1 MRTLLLSALLVAAVP
16 AHAAPLLAQPV
27 IDTARVAQAAFG
39 NDAPWYRANIP
50 FLDTPDARLDRV
62 YFYRWQLFRSHLRD
76 IGAQGTVFTEFL
88 PEVGWDRKPYST
100 LNDSAAFPLLEGR
113 WLRDPRPVDSFID
126 YLYADAGNDR
136 HFSEA
141 IADAAWQRFR
151 VTGDA
156 APLLR
161 NLRAMRYVYNAWDD
175 HFDPRQGLYWI
186 EPLLDATEYTISSID
201 ASGGKD
207 GFTGGMA
214 FRPTINAFMYA
225 NARAIGHIAALA
237 GDAAAARAYADRAQ
251 ALKAQVQSRLWN
263 DGLQHFT
270 DRFQQ
275 DNAFVHYGDFIRGRE
290 LAGYLPWY
298 AELPDD
304 RPQYAQAWT
313 HLLSTQEFQGPFG
326 LRTVGPGYPH
336 YLQQYRFFPDST
348 RPECQWNGPVWPFQV
363 SQVLTGLANLLDDYH
378 QDAIHRSDYVRLL
391 QDYTRLH
398 FQGDTL
404 DLQEDYDPE
413 TGRVIVGDVRS
424 HHYFHSSYVD
434 LVIGGLL
441 GIRPGNEDGS
451 LLVVDPMLPATPA
464 EPGWWPW
471 FAIQDVP
478 WHGHLLTLVFDAD
491 GTHYRRGAGLTLFVD
506 GTLAAHAD
514 RIARLQTRIANRA
527 MPATPAPLN
536 LAANIRRTGFPLPTS
551 STTADPDALFGT
563 IDGRLWFFP
572 ELAKGWSTQGAASHD
587 NWFELDLGQPTR
599 VTRAELAFADDGRA
613 IAAPAHYAVQVQV
626 GGQWRDVAT
635 TTAPAAIGNGITTVV
650 WPALEARRVRVRV
663 VDAPGRAT
671 RLIELRLYGVAGSNP
686 TFFRRP

>member
-1 MRTLLLSALLVAAVP
+1 MRNLLLSALLTAAVA
-16 AHAAPLLAQPV
+16 AHAAPPV

-62 YFYRWQLFRSHLRD
+62 YYYRWQVLRSHIRD

-126 YLYADAGNDR
+126 YLYADAGDDR
-136 HFSEA
+136 HFSDA
-141 IADAAWQRFR
+141 IADAAWQRYR

-156 APLLR
+156 APLVR
-161 NLRAMRYVYNAWDD
+161 NLRAMRYVFNAWDD
-175 HFDPRQGLYWI
+175 HYDPRQGLYWI

-207 GFTGGMA
+207 GFTGGTA

-225 NARAIGHIAALA
+225 NARAIGRIAALA
-237 GDAAAARAYADRAQ
+237 GDAPAARAYAERAQ
-251 ALKAQVQSRLWN
+251 AIKAQVQGRLWN
-263 DGLQHFT
+263 EGLQHFT
-270 DRFQQ
+270 DRYQQ

-304 RPQYAQAWT
+304 SPEYARAWA
-313 HLLSTQEFQGPFG
+313 HLLSTREFQGPFG
-326 LRTVGPGYPH
+326 LRTVGPGYEH
-336 YLQQYRFFPDST
+336 YMQQYRYFPDST

-363 SQVLTGLANLLDDYH
+363 SQVLAGLANLLADYH
-378 QDAIHRSDYVRLL
+378 QDVVHRADYVRLL

-404 DLQEDYDPE
+404 DLQEDYDPD

-424 HHYFHSSYVD
+424 HHYLHSSYVD

-451 LLVVDPMLPATPA
+451 LLAVDPLLPADPG

-491 GTHYRRGAGLTLFVD
+491 GTHYGRGAGLTLYVD
-506 GTLAAHAD
+506 GRVAARSD
-514 RIARLQTRIANRA
+514 RLARLEVRVANRA
-527 MPATPAPLN
+527 RPAAPAPVD
-536 LAANIRRTGFPLPTS
+536 LATNIRRAGFPAPSS
-551 STTADPDALFGT
+551 STTADPATLYAA

-572 ELAKGWSTQGAASHD
+572 ELPKGWSTQGAASHD
-587 NWFELDLGQPTR
+587 NWFELDLGRPTR
-599 VTRAELAFADDGRA
+599 VTRAELAFADDGTTV
-613 IAAPAHYAVQVQV
+613 AAPARYAVQAQV
-626 GGQWRDVAT
+626 GGEWHDV
-635 TTAPAAIGNGITTVV
+635 PAAAMPAALGNGITALS

-663 VDAPGRAT
+663 TDAPGRAT
-671 RLIELRLYGVAGSNP
+671 RLIDLRLY
-686 TFFRRP
+686 